1 MRRVLLTVLS
11 LAAAACT
18 GGVQV
23 AEPTPSSSS
32 SSSTITVPTTVAPTS
47 TAPTTTEPTTTTTE
61 APDDIDLLL
70 ASLTDEQKVG
80 QLLMPVLFGTDANDV
95 ASAEAGA
102 NNALGGAAT
111 PAGVVAANDLGGVL
125 FLGTNVVNA
134 SQVEEFSAG
143 LQAATDGTGIGLLL
157 AVDQEGGRVNRV
169 TDGVTV
175 FGSARSLSGDADAVR
190 DAARTTGS
198 QLSALGLNVVLAPV
212 ADLTDGGGVIG
223 NRSYGSDPDLA
234 ADMVLASIGGLV
246 EGGVAAAVKH
256 WPGHGDTSVDSHRQL
271 PVIDVDAQTW
281 VERER
286 VPFAAAVEAEVDIV
300 LVGHLAFPELDPSG
314 DPATVS
320 PVLLDEL
327 LRQELGFE
335 GIVMTDALDMGAVS
349 SIERG
354 DLAVRA
360 VLAGVDILLVPPD
373 LAAARTGLLGALA
386 SGDLTDE
393 RLNQSV
399 ERILRLKE
407 RLGLLE

>member
-1 MRRVLLTVLS
+1 MKRLL
-11 LAAAACT
+11 LAMCFVAAACT
-18 GGVQV
+18 GGVEV
-23 AEPTPSSSS
+23 SEPATATSASVI
-32 SSSTITVPTTVAPTS
+32 STTSTPTTA
-47 TAPTTTEPTTTTTE
+47 APTTASPTTTAPATTTTE
-61 APDDIDLLL
+61 APDAVDLLL
-70 ASLTDEQKVG
+70 ASLSNEEKVG

-95 ASAEAGA
+95 PSAEAGA

-134 SQVEEFSAG
+134 AQIEAFSAG
-143 LQAATDGTGIGLLL
+143 LQAATEGTGIGLLL
-157 AVDQEGGRVNRV
+157 AVDQEGGRVNRI
-169 TDGVTV
+169 TDGVSV

-198 QLSALGLNVVLAPV
+198 ELSALGLNVVLAPV
-212 ADLTDGGGVIG
+212 ADLTEGGGVIG

-234 ADMVLASIGGLV
+234 AEMVLASIGGLV

-256 WPGHGDTSVDSHRQL
+256 WPGHGATSVDSHRQL
-271 PVIDVDAQTW
+271 PVIDVDANTW
-281 VERER
+281 ADRER

-300 LVGHLAFPELDPSG
+300 LVGHLAFPGLDPSG

-320 PVLLDEL
+320 SVLLDEL
-327 LRQELGFE
+327 LRQDLGFD

-386 SGDLTDE
+386 SGELTEE

-399 ERILRLKE
+399 ERVLRLKE

>member
-11 LAAAACT
+11 LAAASCT